1 MTLTKKHFKE
11 LAEIFCDFKK
21 DYPSGQARLFW
32 ALADFGARHNQYFD
46 LERFKEACEYHE

>member
-46 LERFKEACEYHE
+46 LERCKEAGDYHE